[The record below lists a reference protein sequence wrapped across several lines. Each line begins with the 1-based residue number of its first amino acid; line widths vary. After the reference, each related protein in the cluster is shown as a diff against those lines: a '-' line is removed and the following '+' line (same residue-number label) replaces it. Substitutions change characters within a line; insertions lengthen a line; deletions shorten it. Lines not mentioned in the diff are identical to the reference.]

1 MERWPGELSS
11 PLMEPVYLRGYFFL
25 GLDSSSDSLF
35 SIVFHTCGCKI
46 QHELRNLSN
55 ANSNLYLEGLFFFF
69 PPNLGYLM
77 SSQVAR
83 MVFFFLIAM
92 DVNLSIT

>member
-1 MERWPGELSS
+1 MPGELSR
-11 PLMEPVYLRGYFFL
+11 PLMEPVYLCGYFFL

-55 ANSNLYLEGLFFFF
+55 ASSNLYFEGFFF